1 MTIRTLAIAGALFAL
16 ALPSAGFAQEGPPA
30 GGPGAGMF
38 AQFQKLRD
46 DTKTA
51 ALNDL
56 TPDHRAKVQ
65 AIFAQEQS
73 GQLDPRDAATQI
85 DAILTPDEA
94 QKVLGEQQKMR
105 DAIRTQMQANGG
117 DGGFGGNGGSH
128 MGGSR
133 MGGQRKPDAG
143 RFLSMLA
150 RPPRQ
155 EP

>member
-1 MTIRTLAIAGALFAL
+1 
-16 ALPSAGFAQEGPPA
+16 
-30 GGPGAGMF
+30 
-38 AQFQKLRD
+38 
-46 DTKTA
+46 
-51 ALNDL
+51 
-56 TPDHRAKVQ
+56 
-65 AIFAQEQS
+65 
-73 GQLDPRDAATQI
+73 
-85 DAILTPDEA
+85 
-94 QKVLGEQQKMR
+94 MR